1 MPPLTV
7 MVKPVSGACNMRC
20 RYGFY
25 ADEAAVRCG
34 QSAAGMTRPE
44 AETLIRSAFAAAEP
58 GAQVSFS
65 FQGGEPTLA
74 GLDFFRFFMAKAAEL
89 RPARVHINY
98 ALQTNGLVLND
109 EWAEFLAANQVLVG
123 ISLDGTK
130 ELHDNT
136 RLDAKG
142 KGTWNRVTAALHV
155 LQKHD
160 VEVNLL
166 CVVNRAVAR
175 SPQKVYA
182 SLKKLGVRHLQ
193 FIACLDPI
201 EGERGAQPWALTPEA
216 YGKFLCGLFD
226 VYYRDWVNGDYTSVR
241 LFDDY
246 IHMAMGMPAGICAT
260 SGSCGAYF
268 VVEGDGT
275 VYPCDFYCLDEWEM
289 GRIGEQSIPEL
300 ANSEKARLFCLLYT
314 LRAHETDSYL
324 VCRLLLEKKKKKKT
338 KRQVG
343 QRQSHKHEQPRHTHT
358 RSVIQHT

>member
-1 MPPLTV
+1 MQNLNFLI
-7 MVKPVSGACNMRC
+7 KPASSQCNMRC
-20 RYGFY
+20 RYCFY

-44 AETLIRSAFAAAEP
+44 AETLICSAFAAAEP

-246 IHMAMGMPAGICAT
+246 IHMAMGMPAGTCAT
-260 SGSCGAYF
+260 SGSCGA
-268 VVEGDGT
+268 
-275 VYPCDFYCLDEWEM
+275 
-289 GRIGEQSIPEL
+289 
-300 ANSEKARLFCLLYT
+300 
-314 LRAHETDSYL
+314 
-324 VCRLLLEKKKKKKT
+324 
-338 KRQVG
+338 
-343 QRQSHKHEQPRHTHT
+343 
-358 RSVIQHT
+358 

>member
-1 MPPLTV
+1 MQNLNFLI
-7 MVKPVSGACNMRC
+7 KPASSQCNMRC
-20 RYGFY
+20 RYCFY

-89 RPARVHINY
+89 RPDRVHINY

-155 LQKHD
+155 L
-160 VEVNLL
+160 
-166 CVVNRAVAR
+166 
-175 SPQKVYA
+175 
-182 SLKKLGVRHLQ
+182 
-193 FIACLDPI
+193 
-201 EGERGAQPWALTPEA
+201 
-216 YGKFLCGLFD
+216 
-226 VYYRDWVNGDYTSVR
+226 
-241 LFDDY
+241 
-246 IHMAMGMPAGICAT
+246 
-260 SGSCGAYF
+260 
-268 VVEGDGT
+268 
-275 VYPCDFYCLDEWEM
+275 
-289 GRIGEQSIPEL
+289 
-300 ANSEKARLFCLLYT
+300 
-314 LRAHETDSYL
+314 
-324 VCRLLLEKKKKKKT
+324 
-338 KRQVG
+338 
-343 QRQSHKHEQPRHTHT
+343 
-358 RSVIQHT
+358 

>member
-1 MPPLTV
+1 MQNLNFLI
-7 MVKPVSGACNMRC
+7 KPASSQCNMRC
-20 RYGFY
+20 RYCFY

-89 RPARVHINY
+89 RPDRVHINY

-175 SPQKVYA
+175 SPQK
-182 SLKKLGVRHLQ
+182 SLCFAEKTGRPAFAVH
-193 FIACLDPI
+193 CLP
-201 EGERGAQPWALTPEA
+201 
-216 YGKFLCGLFD
+216 
-226 VYYRDWVNGDYTSVR
+226 
-241 LFDDY
+241 
-246 IHMAMGMPAGICAT
+246 
-260 SGSCGAYF
+260 GS
-268 VVEGDGT
+268 
-275 VYPCDFYCLDEWEM
+275 
-289 GRIGEQSIPEL
+289 
-300 ANSEKARLFCLLYT
+300 
-314 LRAHETDSYL
+314 H
-324 VCRLLLEKKKKKKT
+324 
-338 KRQVG
+338 
-343 QRQSHKHEQPRHTHT
+343 
-358 RSVIQHT
+358 